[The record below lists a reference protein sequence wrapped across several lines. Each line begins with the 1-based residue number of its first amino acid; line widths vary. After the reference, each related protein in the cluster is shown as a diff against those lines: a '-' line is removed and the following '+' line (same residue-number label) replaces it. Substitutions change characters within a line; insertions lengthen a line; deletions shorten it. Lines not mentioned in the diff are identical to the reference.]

1 MVYSSTDR
9 LVRVDHLQRHLNALR
24 LDEIP
29 EGEQGLGEYVED
41 EARHLPTAQFAHLDK
56 ELFARLTTYS
66 RRYGYSAIQWPEL
79 VHILFAH
86 HHP

>member
-9 LVRVDHLQRHLNALR
+9 IVRVDHLQRHLNALR

-56 ELFARLTTYS
+56 ELFARVTTYS
-66 RRYGYSAIQWPEL
+66 KRCALHAVGQP
-79 VHILFAH
+79 
-86 HHP
+86 